1 MMQFFRKNVRSI
13 MLVIVVLFV
22 VSCFAGYGM
31 YSGGGR
37 GASDGNRDY
46 AVAKVDGK
54 KIMRSKIETDVA
66 QLLQSMGMGQNVTS
80 EDYPAIRKSV
90 LEQMAIMAE
99 LEKEIK
105 SRNIKVVPAS
115 VDEAYA
121 GIQSS
126 FPTQEIFMQQMQQ
139 AGLDE
144 KKLKENITEQLKQRM
159 LFDEVMAEVSVDQTE
174 VRSYYDTMK
183 AVNSPTLAKQA
194 GFTMNLAHFSNQSAA
209 QKAYDDVS
217 AGKKWDDTMK
227 AAKSGDVLDF
237 IPYEMPVFIPTAQ
250 LTDKAA
256 YLKSA
261 PMNAVTKPVEIA
273 SGDFMLAI
281 KRTEQKA
288 GTASF
293 DEISG
298 DIEMMLR
305 GQKGQA
311 LQSKFIQD
319 LKARASIEI
328 LDEELFKTPEP
339 ASADVEPAESED
351 VTDEVESADEAVS
364 ADQ

>member
-1 MMQFFRKNVRSI
+1 
-13 MLVIVVLFV
+13 MLVVVVLFV

-37 GASDGNRDY
+37 SASGDGTRDY
-46 AVAKVDGK
+46 VVAKVDGK
-54 KIMRSKIETDVA
+54 KIMRSKLEQDVA
-66 QLLQSMGMGQNVTS
+66 QLLQSTGMIQNVTS
-80 EDYPAIRKSV
+80 EDYPAIRQSV
-90 LEQMAIMAE
+90 LEQMAIIAE

-105 SRNIKVVPAS
+105 SRNIKIIPAS
-115 VDEAYA
+115 IDEAYS
-121 GIQSS
+121 GIQAS

-144 KKLKENITEQLKQRM
+144 KQLKENITEQLKQRM
-159 LFDEVMAEVSVDQTE
+159 LFDEVMSEVSVDQTE
-174 VRSYYDTMK
+174 VRSYYDTMA
-183 AVNSPTLAKQA
+183 AVSSPSLAKQA
-194 GFTMNLAHFSNQSAA
+194 GFTMNLAHFSNQGAA
-209 QKAYDDVS
+209 QKAYADVS
-217 AGKKWDDTMK
+217 AGKKWDDTMT

-237 IPYEMPVFIPTAQ
+237 IPYEAPVFIPAEQ

-256 YLKSA
+256 YLKNA

-273 SGDFMLAI
+273 SGDYLLAI

-293 DEISG
+293 NEISA

-319 LKARASIEI
+319 LKARSSIEI
-328 LDEELFKTPEP
+328 LDEELFKTPET
-339 ASADVEPAESED
+339 ASADLNPEAAADDATAEPEAE
-351 VTDEVESADEAVS
+351 DEAVS